1 MVVET
6 PIAQVL
12 TPVDSVG
19 IQETSLATLRITHM
33 TKVAVTGGAGF
44 IGSNLT
50 RRLLSEGYEVT
61 VVDDL
66 STGLL
71 SNVDQQGATFCQ
83 VSITNPKGLAA
94 ALKDCETIF
103 HLAARGSVPRSI
115 KNPIAT
121 HDVNATG
128 TLNVL
133 EVARVTGAHVV
144 FSSSS
149 SVYGRNMQLPK
160 DESMWLGPMTP
171 YAASKLAA
179 EGYMQAYA
187 SAYNV
192 PTTLLRFF
200 NVFGPRQRPDHEYAA
215 VLPKWIWL
223 AMQGQPI
230 DVFGDGTASRDF
242 TYVETVLDIAMT
254 AMKERVTTE
263 GAINLAY
270 GNRISLNNTISM
282 LEKHFPDLQVNYKEN
297 RLGDVK
303 ESQNAP
309 ELLNTLFPAITP
321 KPFEDALAETVDW
334 LREFGHSVANGP
346 KTED

>member
-1 MVVET
+1 M
-6 PIAQVL
+6 
-12 TPVDSVG
+12 G
-19 IQETSLATLRITHM
+19 
-33 TKVAVTGGAGF
+33 KVAVTGGAGF

-50 RRLLSEGYEVT
+50 KRLLTEGYD
-61 VVDDL
+61 VVVIDDL

-71 SNVDQQGATFCQ
+71 SNVDQDESTFHQ
-83 VSITNPKGLAA
+83 ISITDLKSLAT

-115 KNPIAT
+115 KNPVAT
-121 HDVNATG
+121 HEVNATG

-133 EVARVTGAHVV
+133 EVARATGAHIV

-179 EGYMQAYA
+179 EGYVQAYA

-223 AMQGQPI
+223 AMQGKPI
-230 DVFGDGTASRDF
+230 DVYGDGTASRDF
-242 TYVETVLDIAMT
+242 TYVETVLDIAMS
-254 AMKERVTTE
+254 AMKEKVLTE
-263 GAINLAY
+263 GAMNLAY
-270 GNRISLNNTISM
+270 GNRIFLSDTIEM
-282 LEKHFPDLQVNYKEN
+282 LKSHFPDLQVNYREN

-303 ESQNAP
+303 ESQNSP
-309 ELLNTLFPAITP
+309 SLLKSLFPAITP
-321 KPFEDALAETVDW
+321 KPFEAALAETVVW
-334 LREFGHSVANGP
+334 LKDFGQSVANGP
-346 KTED
+346 KTVD

>member
-1 MVVET
+1 
-6 PIAQVL
+6 
-12 TPVDSVG
+12 
-19 IQETSLATLRITHM
+19 M

-50 RRLLSEGYEVT
+50 KRLLTEGYEV
-61 VVDDL
+61 VVIDDL

-71 SNVDQQGATFCQ
+71 SNVEQDKSTFYQ
-83 VSITNPKGLAA
+83 ISITDTKSLTT

-103 HLAARGSVPRSI
+103 HLAARGSVPRSL
-115 KNPIAT
+115 KNPVAT
-121 HDVNATG
+121 HEVNATG

-133 EVARVTGAHVV
+133 EVARATGAHVV

-171 YAASKLAA
+171 YAASKLAS
-179 EGYMQAYA
+179 EGYVQAYS

-192 PTTLLRFF
+192 STTLLRFF

-223 AMQGQPI
+223 AMQNKPI
-230 DVFGDGTASRDF
+230 DVYGDGTASRDF

-254 AMKERVTTE
+254 AMKEKITTE
-263 GAINLAY
+263 GAMNLAY
-270 GNRISLNNTISM
+270 GNRIFLNDTIEM
-282 LEKHFPDLQVNYKEN
+282 LRKHFPDLQVNYKEN

-303 ESQNAP
+303 ESQNSP
-309 ELLNTLFPAITP
+309 SLLKSLFPAIKP
-321 KPFEDALAETVDW
+321 KPFEDALAETVVW
-334 LREFGHSVANGP
+334 LKDFGQSVANGP
-346 KTED
+346 KTVD

>member
-1 MVVET
+1 M
-6 PIAQVL
+6 A
-12 TPVDSVG
+12 
-19 IQETSLATLRITHM
+19 
-33 TKVAVTGGAGF
+33 KVAVTGGAGF

-50 RRLLSEGYEVT
+50 HRLISEGHEVV

-66 STGLL
+66 STGLI
-71 SNVDQQGATFCQ
+71 SNVDQAGTTFHQ
-83 VSITNPKGLAA
+83 VSITDAKALHA
-94 ALKDCETIF
+94 ALKDCQTIF

-115 KNPIAT
+115 KNPVAT

-133 EVARVTGAHVV
+133 EVARESGAHVI

-179 EGYMQAYA
+179 EGYVQAYA
-187 SAYNV
+187 AAYKV

-230 DVFGDGTASRDF
+230 DVYGDGTASRDF
-242 TYVETVLDIAMT
+242 TYVDTVLDIAMT
-254 AMKERVTTE
+254 AMKEKVVTE
-263 GAINLAY
+263 GAMNLAY
-270 GNRISLNNTISM
+270 GNRIFLNDTIEM
-282 LEKHFPDLQVNYKEN
+282 LKKHFPDLQVNYKSE

-303 ESQNAP
+303 ESQNDP
-309 ELLNTLFPAITP
+309 ELLKKLFPKIQP
-321 KPFEDALAETVDW
+321 KEFETALSETIEW
-334 LREFGHSVANGP
+334 LKEFGQSVANGP
-346 KTED
+346 ATTD

>member
-1 MVVET
+1 M
-6 PIAQVL
+6 A
-12 TPVDSVG
+12 
-19 IQETSLATLRITHM
+19 
-33 TKVAVTGGAGF
+33 KVAVTGGAGF

-50 RRLLSEGYEVT
+50 HRLISEGHD
-61 VVDDL
+61 VVVIDDL
-66 STGLL
+66 STGLI
-71 SNVDQQGATFCQ
+71 SNVDQEKSTFHQ
-83 VSITNPKGLAA
+83 VSITDSQALHT
-94 ALKDCETIF
+94 ALKDCQTIF

-115 KNPIAT
+115 KNPVAT

-133 EVARVTGAHVV
+133 EAARESGAHVI

-179 EGYMQAYA
+179 EGYVQAYA
-187 SAYNV
+187 SAYKV

-230 DVFGDGTASRDF
+230 DVYGDGTASRDF
-242 TYVETVLDIAMT
+242 TYVDTVLDIAMT
-254 AMKERVTTE
+254 AMQEKVITE
-263 GAINLAY
+263 GAMNLAY
-270 GNRISLNNTISM
+270 GNRIFLNDTIEM
-282 LEKHFPDLQVNYKEN
+282 LRKHFPNLQVNYKPE

-309 ELLNTLFPAITP
+309 ELLKKLFPKVQP
-321 KPFEDALAETVDW
+321 KEFETALSETVDW
-334 LREFGHSVANGP
+334 LKEFGQSVANGP
-346 KTED
+346 ATTD

>member
-1 MVVET
+1 
-6 PIAQVL
+6 
-12 TPVDSVG
+12 
-19 IQETSLATLRITHM
+19 M

-50 RRLLSEGYEVT
+50 KRLLTEGFD
-61 VVDDL
+61 VVVIDDL

-71 SNVDQQGATFCQ
+71 SNVDQDKSTFHQ
-83 VSITNPKGLAA
+83 ISITDSKSLVT

-115 KNPIAT
+115 KNPVAT
-121 HDVNATG
+121 HEVNATG

-133 EVARVTGAHVV
+133 EVARVSGSHVV

-179 EGYMQAYA
+179 EGYVQAYA

-223 AMQGQPI
+223 AMQGKPI
-230 DVFGDGTASRDF
+230 DVYGDGTASRDF

-254 AMKERVTTE
+254 AMKERVITE
-263 GAINLAY
+263 GVMNLAY
-270 GNRISLNNTISM
+270 GNRIFLNDTIEM
-282 LEKHFPDLQVNYKEN
+282 LKKHFPDLQVNYSEN

-309 ELLNTLFPAITP
+309 SLLKSLFPAIAP
-321 KPFEDALAETVDW
+321 KPFEAALAETVNW
-334 LREFGHSVANGP
+334 LKDFGQSVANGP
-346 KTED
+346 KTVD

>member
-1 MVVET
+1 M
-6 PIAQVL
+6 A
-12 TPVDSVG
+12 
-19 IQETSLATLRITHM
+19 
-33 TKVAVTGGAGF
+33 KVAVTGGAGF
-44 IGSNLT
+44 IGSNLVA
-50 RRLLSEGYEVT
+50 RLISEGFEVT
-61 VVDDL
+61 VIDDL

-71 SNVDQQGATFCQ
+71 SNVDSQDCDFRQI
-83 VSITNPKGLAA
+83 SITDFKNLNAA
-94 ALKDCETIF
+94 IQDCQTII

-115 KNPIAT
+115 KNPVAT

-133 EVARVTGAHVV
+133 EVARNSGAHVI

-179 EGYMQAYA
+179 EGYVQAYA
-187 SAYNV
+187 AAYKV

-230 DVFGDGTASRDF
+230 DVYGDGTASRDF
-242 TYVETVLDIAMT
+242 TYVDTVLDIAMT
-254 AMKERVTTE
+254 AMKEKVVTE
-263 GAINLAY
+263 GAMNLAY
-270 GNRISLNNTISM
+270 GNRIFLNDTIEM
-282 LEKHFPDLQVNYKEN
+282 LKKHFPELQVNYKSE

-303 ESQNAP
+303 ESQNDP
-309 ELLNTLFPAITP
+309 ELLKKLFPKIQP
-321 KPFEDALAETVDW
+321 KEFETALSETIEW
-334 LREFGHSVANGP
+334 LKEFGQSVANGP
-346 KTED
+346 ATTD

>member
-1 MVVET
+1 M
-6 PIAQVL
+6 
-12 TPVDSVG
+12 
-19 IQETSLATLRITHM
+19 R
-33 TKVAVTGGAGF
+33 KVAITGGAGF
-44 IGSNLT
+44 IGSNLSG
-50 RRLLSEGYEVT
+50 RLISEGYK
-61 VVDDL
+61 VVIIDDL

-71 SNVDQQGATFCQ
+71 SNIHEDRSTFKQ
-83 VSITNPKGLAA
+83 ISITDSMSLFTAI
-94 ALKDCETIF
+94 KDCEIIF

-121 HDVNATG
+121 HEVNATG
-128 TLNVL
+128 TVNVL
-133 EVARVTGAHVV
+133 EIARATGAHVI

-179 EGYMQAYA
+179 EGYVQAYA

-192 PTTLLRFF
+192 STTLLRFF

-223 AMQGQPI
+223 AMQGKPI
-230 DVFGDGTASRDF
+230 DVYGDGTASRDF

-254 AMKERVTTE
+254 AMKEKVITE
-263 GAINLAY
+263 GAMNLAY
-270 GNRISLNNTISM
+270 GNRIFLNQVIEI
-282 LEKHFPDLQVNYKEN
+282 LKKHFPDLQVNYREN

-303 ESQNAP
+303 ESQNSP
-309 ELLNTLFPAITP
+309 TLLKSLFPAISP
-321 KPFEDALAETVDW
+321 KPFELALAETIDW
-334 LREFGHSVANGP
+334 LKEFGQSVANGP
-346 KTED
+346 KTAD

>member
-1 MVVET
+1 V
-6 PIAQVL
+6 I
-12 TPVDSVG
+12 
-19 IQETSLATLRITHM
+19 
-33 TKVAVTGGAGF
+33 KVAVTGGAGF

-50 RRLLSEGYEVT
+50 RRLTSEGYQ
-61 VVDDL
+61 VVVIDDL

-71 SNVDQQGATFCQ
+71 SNVDQEKSHFYQI
-83 VSITNPKGLAA
+83 SITNRELLSS

-115 KNPIAT
+115 KNPVAT

-133 EVARVTGAHVV
+133 EVARTSGAHVI

-149 SVYGRNMQLPK
+149 SVYGRNMTLPK

-179 EGYMQAYA
+179 EGYVQAYS
-187 SAYNV
+187 SAYGV

-223 AMQGQPI
+223 AMQGAPI
-230 DVFGDGTASRDF
+230 DVYGDGSASRDF
-242 TYVETVLDIAMT
+242 TYVETVLDITMM
-254 AMKERVTTE
+254 AMKERVITE
-263 GAINLAY
+263 GAMNLAY
-270 GNRISLNNTISM
+270 GNRILLNDTIEM
-282 LEKHFPDLQVNYKEN
+282 MKEHFPDLQVNYRSE

-303 ESQNAP
+303 ESQNSP
-309 ELLNTLFPAITP
+309 ELLKKLFPNVAP
-321 KPFEDALAETVDW
+321 KPFKSALAETVAW
-334 LREFGHSVANGP
+334 LKEFGASVANGP
-346 KTED
+346 ATVD

>member
-1 MVVET
+1 
-6 PIAQVL
+6 
-12 TPVDSVG
+12 
-19 IQETSLATLRITHM
+19 M

-50 RRLLSEGYEVT
+50 RRLLSENYEVV

-66 STGLL
+66 STGLI
-71 SNVDQQGATFCQ
+71 SNVDKEKTTFHQ
-83 VSITNPKGLAA
+83 ISITDPDSLNR
-94 ALKDCETIF
+94 ALSGCETIF

-115 KNPIAT
+115 KNPVAT
-121 HDVNATG
+121 NDVNATG

-133 EVARVTGAHVV
+133 EVARATGAHVI

-149 SVYGRNMQLPK
+149 SVYGRNLKLPK

-179 EGYMQAYA
+179 EGYVQAYA
-187 SAYNV
+187 AAYRI

-223 AMQGQPI
+223 AMQGRPI
-230 DVFGDGTASRDF
+230 DVYGDGSASRDF
-242 TYVETVLDIAMT
+242 TYVDTVLDIAMT
-254 AMKERVTTE
+254 AMKEKVLTE
-263 GAINLAY
+263 GAMNLAY
-270 GNRISLNNTISM
+270 GNRIYLRDTTEM
-282 LEKHFPDLQVNYKEN
+282 LKNHFPDLQVNYTAE

-303 ESQNAP
+303 ESQNDP
-309 ELLNTLFPAITP
+309 VLLKKLFPKVQP
-321 KPFEDALAETVDW
+321 KPFEAALSETVAW
-334 LREFGHSVANGP
+334 LKEFGQSVANGP
-346 KTED
+346 ATSD